1 MNLARIN
8 VEGAL
13 ADNTFEA
20 KARYGEEGDKFGIKV
35 NERLAVTKG
44 KGFTKEKNKMK
55 NKNFH
60 SNGERI
66 GARINSVKFD

>member
-1 MNLARIN
+1 MAKIN
-8 VEGAL
+8 VDGAF
-13 ADNTFEA
+13 ADNSFEA

-35 NERLAVTKG
+35 NEKLAVTVG

-55 NKNFH
+55 NRTFH

-66 GARINSVKFD
+66 GSKVNSVKFD